1 MEETEF
7 STGFAT
13 GEADGRRGVVFRDNA
28 NREKQFVG
36 NWVASRMEQV
46 NAPAGVYHQEMKRE
60 LPVTCCTEC
69 GGAGYNMR
77 VANGRCC
84 KTSGE
89 QRCNGINA
97 IAIQAF
103 DWSECTHCQATG
115 YYRNKECP
123 KCKGAGYLFVGVRDK
138 ATV

>member
-1 MEETEF
+1 
-7 STGFAT
+7 
-13 GEADGRRGVVFRDNA
+13 
-28 NREKQFVG
+28 
-36 NWVASRMEQV
+36 MEQV
-46 NAPAGVYHQEMKRE
+46 NAPAQAYHQEMKRE

-84 KTSGE
+84 KTSGK
-89 QRCNGINA
+89 QRCSGTNA
-97 IAIQAF
+97 IATQEF
-103 DWSECTHCQATG
+103 DWSECTHCLATG

-123 KCKGAGYLFVGVRDK
+123 SCKGAGYLFVGLRDK

>member
-1 MEETEF
+1 VEETEF

-123 KCKGAGYLFVGVRDK
+123 KCKGAGYLFVGERDK

>member
-1 MEETEF
+1 MADAVDRDFQTTETTTIPAAF
-7 STGFAT
+7 
-13 GEADGRRGVVFRDNA
+13 
-28 NREKQFVG
+28 
-36 NWVASRMEQV
+36 RMEQV
-46 NAPAGVYHQEMKRE
+46 DAPARSMISKMKRE

-69 GGAGYNMR
+69 GGAGYNIR

-89 QRCNGINA
+89 QRCSGVNA
-97 IAIQAF
+97 IAAKTS
-103 DWSECTHCQATG
+103 DWSACTQCQASG

-123 KCKGAGYLFVGVRDK
+123 NCKGVGYLLVGLTDN

>member
-123 KCKGAGYLFVGVRDK
+123 KCKGAGYLFVGERDK

>member
-46 NAPAGVYHQEMKRE
+46 NAPPGVYHQEMKRE

-77 VANGRCC
+77 VAKGRCC

-123 KCKGAGYLFVGVRDK
+123 KCKGAGYLFVGERDK